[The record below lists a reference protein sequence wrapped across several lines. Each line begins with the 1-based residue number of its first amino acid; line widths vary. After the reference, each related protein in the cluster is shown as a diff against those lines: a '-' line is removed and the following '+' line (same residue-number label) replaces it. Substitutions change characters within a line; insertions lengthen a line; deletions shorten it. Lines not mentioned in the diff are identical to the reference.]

1 MEKFSAWRDPGTGVQ
16 PFLTPVPPQTTKSLA
31 DYGAAAFGVVV
42 GILRSVVALVLLIL
56 FTMLR
61 LVCIFFL
68 PIPPLHRFLSW
79 LVIAIL
85 GRIFLC
91 LIGFWSI
98 STYVASRKS
107 RRADTRS
114 TDKWSPGPGDIIVS
128 NWASW
133 VEILW
138 LAVQYDPQ
146 FVLPVCVASTPSIT
160 QSSTPATPGRRTGT
174 GSAQIAT
181 VSAARRQQ
189 ILGFRTASL
198 LEMIFATGHVPP
210 YEISTST
217 ITTTIEDIRAQSDR
231 PLVVF
236 PECTTSNGRVL
247 IRFADVFIAGKG
259 KHIKH
264 PVKGFKM
271 FIVCARYD
279 PPTSTTPSPTQSIP
293 SQPGTLPNPLPHIL
307 KLLFAPAFT
316 QSLSIRMVAPSD
328 SPSSGSF
335 MASEIILDN
344 GIAPADEISEACA
357 VLMAQASKLKRVG
370 MGWEDKAA
378 FLDFYRKRK
387 SL

>member
-16 PFLTPVPPQTTKSLA
+16 PFLTPVPPQATKSLI
-31 DYGAAAFGVVV
+31 DYGATAFGVVIGV
-42 GILRSVVALVLLIL
+42 LRSLVVLVLLIFLTVFRLASIL
-56 FTMLR
+56 F
-61 LVCIFFL
+61 V
-68 PIPPLHRFLSW
+68 PIPPLHRLVSW

-91 LIGFWSI
+91 LLGFWSI
-98 STYVASRKS
+98 STYVASRKA
-107 RRADTRS
+107 RRADTNS
-114 TDKWSPGPGDIIVS
+114 VDKWSPGPGDIIVS

-133 VEILW
+133 VEIIW

-146 FVLPVCVASTPSIT
+146 FVLPVCAAPAPSTMQT
-160 QSSTPATPGRRTGT
+160 STPATPGRRTGT
-174 GSAQIAT
+174 GSAQIAMA
-181 VSAARRQQ
+181 SAARRQQ

-198 LEMIFATGHVPP
+198 FEMIFATGHVPP
-210 YEISTST
+210 YENATST

-236 PECTTSNGRVL
+236 PECTSSNGRAL

-271 FIVCARYD
+271 FIMCARYD
-279 PPTSTTPSPTQSIP
+279 PPTPTTPTPTHSIP
-293 SQPGTLPNPLPHIL
+293 SQSGTFLNPLSHIIQ
-307 KLLFAPAFT
+307 LLFAPALT
-316 QSLSIRMVAPSD
+316 QSLSIRLVAPSD